1 MNNVHIKLSVILC
14 GWLLTTNVNLS
25 MAQEKET
32 PLEAFSPL
40 IEGTWVLD
48 NTQQTFEWGGGRQS
62 VVSKSYVVESGT
74 PRLST
79 EGMWF
84 WHPGEKKIKGYF
96 RAVNMPVS
104 FFDYTTTFEKNK
116 IVHKLSAFTSSGMKQ
131 EFWEIMEFAGDG
143 AYCKK
148 TKMNIPKL

>member
-48 NTQQTFEWGGGRQS
+48 NTQQTFEWGGGGGPAIGCFQKLCSGKRN
-62 VVSKSYVVESGT
+62 SKT
-74 PRLST
+74 
-79 EGMWF
+79 
-84 WHPGEKKIKGYF
+84 
-96 RAVNMPVS
+96 
-104 FFDYTTTFEKNK
+104 
-116 IVHKLSAFTSSGMKQ
+116 
-131 EFWEIMEFAGDG
+131 
-143 AYCKK
+143 
-148 TKMNIPKL
+148 